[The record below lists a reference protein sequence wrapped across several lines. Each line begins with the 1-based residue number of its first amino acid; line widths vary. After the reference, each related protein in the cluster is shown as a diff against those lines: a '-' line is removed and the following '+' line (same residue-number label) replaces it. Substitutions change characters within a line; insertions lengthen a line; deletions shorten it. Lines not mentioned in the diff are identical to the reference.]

1 MANNNAPFGFRQAQ
15 GTGTTPSY
23 EQVETLTDY
32 NTAAIFNGDPVAH
45 ISDGTIAGATTS
57 ALPGTV
63 PIAGIFVGCHYLSTA
78 QKRVTWSNYWP
89 GSDVAS
95 TVSVYSY
102 VITDPHAQWLAQ
114 SSGASGLTQA
124 MVGTAMQ
131 FAYGT
136 GSTSN
141 GISGAYID
149 ATNTAGTATFP
160 FRLNTL
166 VTPVG
171 STGPTTGEY
180 NTGIF
185 AFNNIETRVT
195 TSAP

>member
-23 EQVETLTDY
+23 EQVEQLCDY
-32 NTAAIFNGDPVAH
+32 NTAAIFVGDPVAH

-63 PIAGIFVGCHYLSTA
+63 PIAGIYVGCHYLSVS
-78 QKRVTWSNYWP
+78 QKHVVWSNYWP

-95 TVSVYSY
+95 GNSVSVY
-102 VITDPHAQWLAQ
+102 IINDPNAQWLAQ
-114 SSGASGLTQA
+114 SSGASGLTQSL
-124 MVGTAMQ
+124 VGTAMQ
-131 FAYGT
+131 FVYGT
-136 GSTSN
+136 GSTST
-141 GISGAYID
+141 GQSGAYID
-149 ATNTAGTATFP
+149 ASNTNGTATFP
-160 FRLNTL
+160 FRLNQLTK
-166 VTPVG
+166 PVG
-171 STGPTTGEY
+171 NTSYTTGEY
-180 NTGIF
+180 NQGIF